1 MKWHALKLEANIMP
15 QIQSNKQHFELCFAI
30 EQYIRLTCFVKPLT
44 IEKGTVFNR
53 NEKQTVFLGE

>member
-1 MKWHALKLEANIMP
+1 MSVAHYFVMKE
-15 QIQSNKQHFELCFAI
+15 
-30 EQYIRLTCFVKPLT
+30 YIRITCFVKSLT